1 MEIVF
6 VYQKN
11 NRLIIIFKEVDNM
24 KKSEFQKLLE
34 EEKMRNIKYVWK
46 KPLIIGGRV
55 IKPLKEDK
63 ENRR

>member
-1 MEIVF
+1 
-6 VYQKN
+6 
-11 NRLIIIFKEVDNM
+11 M